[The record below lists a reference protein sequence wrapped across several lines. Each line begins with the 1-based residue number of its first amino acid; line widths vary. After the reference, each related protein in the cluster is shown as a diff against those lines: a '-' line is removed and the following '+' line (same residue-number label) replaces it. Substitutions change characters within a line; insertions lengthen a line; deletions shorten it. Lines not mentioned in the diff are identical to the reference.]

1 MRRGGD
7 EMSPQLFIRN
17 ALEPAL
23 ALLPAKMDT
32 QAGRAMVI
40 AICLQES
47 RIEYRHQIG
56 GPAHGYAQ
64 FEQGGGVRG
73 VLTHPASKP
82 HILKVLEALDYEPDV
97 EACYAA
103 IEHNDILACCF
114 ARLLLYTLPGALP
127 GKGQTETA
135 WLQYIA
141 AWRPGKPH
149 RATWDT
155 FYEMGWLLTDPEKTH
170 PGLMV

>member
-1 MRRGGD
+1 MKP
-7 EMSPQLFIRN
+7 ELFIRN

-23 ALLPAKMDT
+23 ALLPATMDT
-32 QAGRAMVI
+32 DPARAMVI

-47 RIEYRHQIG
+47 RLEYRHQVG

-82 HILKVLEALDYEPDV
+82 HILKVLDELDYQPDV
-97 EACYAA
+97 AKCYEA
-103 IEHNDILACCF
+103 IEHNDILAVCF
-114 ARLLLYTLPGALP
+114 ARLLLYTLPDLLP
-127 GKGQTETA
+127 VRGDPEGG
-135 WLQYIA
+135 WIQYTK

-149 RATWDT
+149 RQTWNEC
-155 FYEMGWLLTDPEKTH
+155 FANAWEA
-170 PGLMV
+170 VS